1 MESKTVKLNDNQ
13 WTVNMTD
20 EGFVATNAVQRIVA
34 PDLET
39 LQVELRKQPFDTPRQ
54 DYPRRDA
61 VVHPEGVGMVSLAK
75 I

>member
-13 WTVNMTD
+13 WTVNVTD

-34 PDLET
+34 PDIET

-61 VVHPEGVGMVSLAK
+61 IVYPEGVSVVSSAK